1 MANVKKPATLEI
13 EDVFTQQVNANY
25 KRCKEAREKAAKQRQ
40 EELKRMYR
48 NSNRPCDNGVLCSYC
63 DSMIGAFWD
72 EINRV
77 INTN

>member
-1 MANVKKPATLEI
+1 MANIKKSATLEV

-48 NSNRPCDNGVLCSYC
+48 NSKRIATWGVVGCVVVLIAAYA
-63 DSMIGAFWD
+63 MWF
-72 EINRV
+72 V
-77 INTN
+77 